1 MADPGAQFL
10 EGEHQAAQARADLA
24 QALAALQ
31 DRLTPAHLASALG
44 QSARRAAA
52 PLIDPVIAQTRS
64 SGGVIALSAAAAAVF
79 YGLGHARAVKAPPAE
94 SAATAPGAPPQ
105 TASPPQNGV
114 RNNGAPARR
123 GKGLAKALILSA
135 ASLAAGAALGSG
147 LPLSETEERFGR
159 TEGRNIRR
167 WAKNLA
173 DTHSGEIAAGAAN
186 AFGIAGR
193 LGSLLSVAALVAG
206 HLARKPDDDR
216 AAP

>member
-10 EGEHQAAQARADLA
+10 SDEHRAAQARADLA
-24 QALAALQ
+24 EALAALQ
-31 DRLTPAHLASALG
+31 DRLTPAHLVSALG

-52 PLIDPVIAQTRS
+52 PLLDPVIAQPRS

-79 YGLGHARAVKAPPAE
+79 YGLGHARAVKTAPAEPAAKTPDAPPL
-94 SAATAPGAPPQ
+94 TK
-105 TASPPQNGV
+105 SPPQDGA
-114 RNNGAPARR
+114 RQNGAPARR
-123 GKGLAKALILSA
+123 GNGLAKALILSV

-173 DTHSGEIAAGAAN
+173 ETHSGEIASGVAN

-193 LGSLLSVAALVAG
+193 VGSLLSVAALVAG
-206 HLARKPDDDR
+206 QLTKKPDAGR
-216 AAP
+216 PAP